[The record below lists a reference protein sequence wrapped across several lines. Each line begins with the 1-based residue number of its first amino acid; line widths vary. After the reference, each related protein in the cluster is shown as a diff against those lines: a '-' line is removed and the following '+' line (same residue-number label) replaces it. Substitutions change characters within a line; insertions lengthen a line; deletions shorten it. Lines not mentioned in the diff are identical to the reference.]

1 MEYAYPDNL
10 CARPVLWLWELRHIT
25 IFGVCLLLS
34 VLAFATLEMLL
45 PLVLSALFAFLTIRL
60 EEMTILEYIR
70 FSVRFFITGQQMFL
84 WR

>member
-10 CARPVLWLWELRHIT
+10 CARPVLWFWELRHVAVL
-25 IFGVCLLLS
+25 GLCLLLS
-34 VLAFATLEMLL
+34 VLAFATLEILL

-70 FSVRFFITGQQMFL
+70 FSIRFFLTGQQVFY

>member
-1 MEYAYPDNL
+1 M
-10 CARPVLWLWELRHIT
+10 VWELRHVAVL
-25 IFGVCLLLS
+25 GVCLLLS
-34 VLAFATLEMLL
+34 VLAFATLEILL

-70 FSVRFFITGQQMFL
+70 FSVRFFITGQQLFL

>member
-10 CARPVLWLWELRHIT
+10 CARPILWFWELRHIT
-25 IFGVCLLLS
+25 ILGVCLLLS
-34 VLAFATLEMLL
+34 ALAFAQIGTLL

-60 EEMTILEYIR
+60 EEMTILEYIC
-70 FSVRFFITGQQMFL
+70 FSVRFFITGQQLFL

>member
-10 CARPVLWLWELRHIT
+10 KARPVLWFWELRHVSIL
-25 IFGVCLLLS
+25 GVCLLLS

-60 EEMTILEYIR
+60 EDMTILEYIR
-70 FSVRFFITGQQMFL
+70 FSVRFFITGQQLFL

>member
-10 CARPVLWLWELRHIT
+10 CARPVLWFWELRHVSIL
-25 IFGVCLLLS
+25 GVCLLLS
-34 VLAFATLEMLL
+34 VLAFATLEILL

-70 FSVRFFITGQQMFL
+70 FSIRFFLTGQQVFY